1 MFVHNQRGR
10 GDANRAY
17 TQSDSPVQNRGT
29 KSDVYSCLASLWLTC
44 VGLEAWV
51 TLQKSKTAVKALL
64 RDITVSDHQPSAIFP
79 KVSFHLLLLVSDIIT
94 FCVSP
99 R

>member
-1 MFVHNQRGR
+1 MQIGHILKVTCLGELGAQ
-10 GDANRAY
+10 
-17 TQSDSPVQNRGT
+17 
-29 KSDVYSCLASLWLTC
+29 SDVYNCLVSLWLTC

-79 KVSFHLLLLVSDIIT
+79 KVSFHLLLLIN
-94 FCVSP
+94 CVISKKVKG
-99 R
+99 